1 MTSVELTS
9 FQSSEGWSL
18 GIVTAM
24 PKLGSLSRH
33 ENLVFNKLIYLT
45 IQTYVKELAIECL
58 TCKWVLMDND

>member
-45 IQTYVKELAIECL
+45 IQTYVKELA
-58 TCKWVLMDND
+58 T